1 MNDVRPLSSGTA
13 QEELYATFSNSL
25 KALANKA
32 RKESV
37 NMKGIQRDP
46 AAAKEYAAEVASLNE
61 KYQAVLANKP
71 KERRA
76 MIIANSKIKA
86 IVEARGLDY
95 NNKEDMKTKKVSSG
109 EDVGMRP
116 ALSPEARENQMIS
129 LAMDLVERRLREG
142 TASSAETTHFLKLA
156 TFKSELEKEK
166 LEEENKLLRAKT
178 EALQAAKNTE
188 EMYAEAIKAMRVYNG
203 QDEEETDGY

>member
-1 MNDVRPLSSGTA
+1 
-13 QEELYATFSNSL
+13 
-25 KALANKA
+25 
-32 RKESV
+32 
-37 NMKGIQRDP
+37 
-46 AAAKEYAAEVASLNE
+46 
-61 KYQAVLANKP
+61 
-71 KERRA
+71 
-76 MIIANSKIKA
+76 
-86 IVEARGLDY
+86 
-95 NNKEDMKTKKVSSG
+95 MKTRKVSSG

-129 LAMDLVERRLREG
+129 LAMDLVEKRLRKG

-188 EMYAEAIKAMRVYNG
+188 EIYAEAIKAMRVYNG
-203 QDEEETDGY
+203 QDEEDDGNDWT